1 MKLNFNFNLVN
12 LDGIEIENANAG
24 KVLANALVQQP
35 KGDALK
41 IWEISLALNKGE
53 IVDLDSSDQEL
64 IKNFIRETDAINIIA
79 KGQILTVFNKG

>member
-12 LDGIEIENANAG
+12 LDGVEIENANAG

>member
-1 MKLNFNFNLVN
+1 MKLNFNFGLVN

-24 KVLANALVQQP
+24 KVLANALVTST

-41 IWEISLALNKGE
+41 MWELAVTLNKGE

-64 IKNFIRETDAINIIA
+64 IKNFIKDNESLNVLA
-79 KGQILTVFNKG
+79 KGQLLSVFNKG